1 MLRIL
6 VVDDSK
12 YQRFLVKRA
21 LQGRGECDE
30 AEDGR
35 QAVAMFQTA
44 LDKGWPYHLVV
55 MDLLMPVMDGLTAV
69 RAINALQRGRV
80 LQGEE
85 RAKVIVLTSVDDPD
99 KMMEA
104 QFKEGADSFII
115 KPFDDEVLVEALMSL
130 GLAPNP
136 LDEISEGAWE

>member
-99 KMMEA
+99 PVQGGRGQLHHQA
-104 QFKEGADSFII
+104 F
-115 KPFDDEVLVEALMSL
+115 
-130 GLAPNP
+130 
-136 LDEISEGAWE
+136 